1 MQNQEHKPEKC
12 DIVEGKINA
21 QGVNMIRNAN
31 EADAEALVNIYNYY
45 ITDTVITFEEL
56 PVTAEA
62 FAGRIRHIV
71 EDGYPY
77 LVAEEDG
84 EILGY
89 AYASQFRTRVAY
101 RFTTETTVY
110 LKHGVSGKGLGT
122 ALYTALLEELKKR
135 KFHVA
140 LGGITVPNAASVALH
155 EKLGFKKIAHFSECG
170 FKFNQWLDV
179 GFWELKL
186 K

>member
-1 MQNQEHKPEKC
+1 
-12 DIVEGKINA
+12 
-21 QGVNMIRNAN
+21 MIRFAT
-31 EADAEALVNIYNYY
+31 EADAQALVKIYNYY
-45 ITDTVITFEEL
+45 ITNTVITFEEL
-56 PVTAEA
+56 PVTVEE
-62 FAGRIRHIV
+62 FAGRIRKV
-71 EDGYPY
+71 LEGGYPY

-89 AYASQFRTRVAY
+89 AYSTQFRTRVAY

-110 LKHGVSGKGLGT
+110 LKHGVTGKGLGT
-122 ALYTALLEELKKR
+122 ALYTALLDELRLR

-140 LGGITVPNAASVALH
+140 LGGITVPNPASQALH
-155 EKLGFKKIAHFSECG
+155 EKMGFKKIAHFSECG

-186 K
+186 E

>member
-1 MQNQEHKPEKC
+1 
-12 DIVEGKINA
+12 
-21 QGVNMIRNAN
+21 MIRAAT

-45 ITDTVITFEEL
+45 VANTVITFEETL
-56 PVTAEA
+56 VTADE
-62 FAGRIRHIV
+62 FAGRIRKV
-71 EDGYPY
+71 LEGGYPY

-89 AYASQFRTRVAY
+89 SYATQFRTRVAY
-101 RFTTETTVY
+101 RFTAETTVY
-110 LKHGVSGKGLGT
+110 LKHGVTGKGLGS

-140 LGGITVPNAASVALH
+140 LGGITVPNPPSEALH

-186 K
+186 E